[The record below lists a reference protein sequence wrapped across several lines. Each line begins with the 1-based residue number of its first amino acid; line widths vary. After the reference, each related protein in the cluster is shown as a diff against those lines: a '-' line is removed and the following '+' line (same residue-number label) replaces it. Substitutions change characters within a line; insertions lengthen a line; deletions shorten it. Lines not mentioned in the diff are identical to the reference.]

1 MAYGVTLVV
10 VGLDNDAAVELG
22 RVRRVVLL
30 RVVGVDRVSHVRR
43 QKEAPARRYK
53 QRLGGSVR
61 RVRCEA
67 GGDPLQGLVRLKGR
81 ARLRVRV
88 RVSGPGLG
96 LVG

>member
-10 VGLDNDAAVELG
+10 VGLDHDAAVELG

-30 RVVGVDRVSHVRR
+30 RVVRVHRVSHVRR
-43 QKEAPARRYK
+43 QKKAPARRYE

-67 GGDPLQGLVRLKGR
+67 GGDPLQGLVRLKGQ
-81 ARLRVRV
+81 AQAQAQ
-88 RVSGPGLG
+88 G
-96 LVG
+96 

>member
-1 MAYGVTLVV
+1 MAYSVTLVV
-10 VGLDNDAAVELG
+10 VGFDNDAAVELG

-30 RVVGVDRVSHVRR
+30 RVVGVYRVSHVRR

-67 GGDPLQGLVRLKGR
+67 GGDPLQGLVRAEGR
-81 ARLRVRV
+81 AQAQAQAQ
-88 RVSGPGLG
+88 G
-96 LVG
+96 